1 MNEEYDKKID
11 NKILITDSIEE
22 YKNQINEVNEKIDIE
37 KRNMND
43 LDDIED
49 IVVSL
54 NKSFDD
60 CISILR
66 TSMSGPTVNN
76 KLNSLEENN
85 TINLNKT
92 IGDIEIKREEILNN
106 ISKLYDDKGEIE
118 DNFRS
123 NMNEKSHDNDIEGSE

>member
-1 MNEEYDKKID
+1 MNEEFDKKID
-11 NKILITDSIEE
+11 NKVLITDSIEE

-66 TSMSGPTVNN
+66 SSMSGPTVNN
-76 KLNSLEENN
+76 KLNSLEE
-85 TINLNKT
+85 KQ
-92 IGDIEIKREEILNN
+92 
-106 ISKLYDDKGEIE
+106 Y
-118 DNFRS
+118 
-123 NMNEKSHDNDIEGSE
+123 